1 MSVNRARK
9 IASFE
14 EAIKEAKEQ
23 AEPRNFQESIEIQI
37 SLQNIKLERS
47 ENRFSARVVL
57 PHPVAKRD
65 RIGLF
70 AADAHLSTLK
80 ELQEEMKEE
89 LTIISERKFNQIKTD
104 PRAIKKL
111 AKDVRIFL
119 ASVTL
124 MGDIGKFLGRY
135 LAPRNKMP
143 LPLPIGSDVKE
154 ILQRAKRTV
163 QIRLREDPIIYCKI
177 GHEEMKR
184 EELAEN
190 AFALLQEITKNTPN
204 RWMNIE
210 EIGFK
215 TTMGPRI
222 EGG

>member
-14 EAIKEAKEQ
+14 KAIKEAKEQ
-23 AEPRNFQESIEIQI
+23 AKPRNFQESIEIQI
-37 SLQNIKLERS
+37 SLRNINLERS

-57 PHPVAKRD
+57 PHPVARRD
-65 RIGLF
+65 KIGVF
-70 AADAHLSTLK
+70 SADAHLSTLK
-80 ELQEEMKEE
+80 ELQEQMKDEI
-89 LTIISERKFNQIKTD
+89 TIISERKFNQIKTD

-135 LAPRNKMP
+135 LSPRNKMP

-154 ILQRAKRTV
+154 ILMRSKRTV
-163 QIRLREDPIIYCKI
+163 QVRLREDPIIYCKI
-177 GHEEMKR
+177 GYEEMKAD
-184 EELAEN
+184 ELAEN
-190 AFALLQEITKNTPN
+190 AFALLQEITNKTPN
-204 RWMNIE
+204 RWMNVE
-210 EIGFK
+210 DIGFK
-215 TTMGPRI
+215 TTMGPLI